1 MFLSKK
7 ERNVLSTGASL
18 ISQIPFRLPATSCE
32 SLGPSAPHFSMVW
45 GVFFNRIWF
54 PLYFLIYR
62 MIFSRQWIILFWW
75 YLTPTSLIFAGQRIK
90 TDWGKTWGW
99 TLFRWVSF
107 VLCPAFLMIGNN
119 KEATLRKKKWCFFI
133 LLGLPQISEM
143 GPTKYQDWDFW
154 QERVGQQDVISGCRE
169 LIISSGD
176 TGLWSFISHPF
187 SQADPKYSAFQLPEQ
202 CWADCI
208 ATGSYRRR

>member
-1 MFLSKK
+1 MWITWTFSTSFLHGL
-7 ERNVLSTGASL
+7 RG
-18 ISQIPFRLPATSCE
+18 
-32 SLGPSAPHFSMVW
+32 
-45 GVFFNRIWF
+45 FFNRIWF

-119 KEATLRKKKWCFFI
+119 KEATLRKKKIFFRSSGTASNLRDGTHKI
-133 LLGLPQISEM
+133 PGLGVLARAS
-143 GPTKYQDWDFW
+143 GAAGCDFW
-154 QERVGQQDVISGCRE
+154 LERTDHFLRWYRSMVIYQPS
-169 LIISSGD
+169 L
-176 TGLWSFISHPF
+176 
-187 SQADPKYSAFQLPEQ
+187 LP
-202 CWADCI
+202 
-208 ATGSYRRR
+208 GRP